1 MAETRGTTE
10 LRRAGVEH
18 TLMRYA
24 YRHGGGA
31 EQAAD
36 DLGVERAR
44 MFKSLVV
51 RAGDDLVF
59 ALVPATSELS
69 LKKLAAAAGVKHAE
83 MADPRDAERVTG
95 YQVGGM
101 SPLGSRAA
109 AGLPRRERR
118 RVRPHLPERRRP
130 RPDRRAG
137 RRGARPALG
146 AQLVDLA
153 ATQIVNGTDVEVNS
167 VAVVAVTSAV

>member
-10 LRRAGVEH
+10 LRRAGVAH
-18 TLMRYA
+18 TLMSYS

-59 ALVPATSELS
+59 ALVPGDGRA
-69 LKKLAAAAGVKHAE
+69 VAE
-83 MADPRDAERVTG
+83 EA
-95 YQVGGM
+95 
-101 SPLGSRAA
+101 
-109 AGLPRRERR
+109 RR
-118 RVRPHLPERRRP
+118 R
-130 RPDRRAG
+130 RRA
-137 RRGARPALG
+137 
-146 AQLVDLA
+146 
-153 ATQIVNGTDVEVNS
+153 
-167 VAVVAVTSAV
+167 